1 MELFWN
7 RKITVASVLFVA
19 NRYLPLIVI
28 SLGLPNDVPV
38 EVSLDN
44 ACASIPIIVDFDS
57 HDGSGLIPAVR
68 KIFIPFHPRVV
79 LTCTYIAAQG

>member
-1 MELFWN
+1 M
-7 RKITVASVLFVA
+7 ASVLFVA
-19 NRYLPLIVI
+19 NRYLPMIVI

-44 ACASIPIIVDFDS
+44 ASTSIPIIVDFDS
-57 HDGSGLIPAVR
+57 HDGSSS
-68 KIFIPFHPRVV
+68 KEEIFIPSHPRVV